1 MSKLFFSIRGWGKNQ
16 KNWTLSKSTQH
27 YFKGGRGVPTSSPRP
42 KRVLEFLIHHC
53 VFVKCIFKYKSK
65 TKNLKMLTFNF
76 FVSILIDSYS
86 WDLFEPL
93 VGQILQDNLV
103 GVPSHS
109 TTHNLNL
116 EFSKETRI
124 EEITWLVPYTLWNV
138 AEAWEGLQRLKSEG
152 KFILLLGCLKFQPFW
167 KNRKL
172 NQPPPLCSL
181 IELTM

>member
-1 MSKLFFSIRGWGKNQ
+1 M
-16 KNWTLSKSTQH
+16 
-27 YFKGGRGVPTSSPRP
+27 PTSSPRP

-76 FVSILIDSYS
+76 FVSILIDYS

-116 EFSKETRI
+116 GFSKE
-124 EEITWLVPYTLWNV
+124 
-138 AEAWEGLQRLKSEG
+138 K
-152 KFILLLGCLKFQPFW
+152 
-167 KNRKL
+167 KNRRNHMIGTSHSLKCSRSL
-172 NQPPPLCSL
+172 RRTSEIEIWGEIYLTIRVPQNSNHFEKPKTQPAPPLCSL
-181 IELTM
+181 IGLTI